1 MRHIIVLLLGLVA
14 LAAHACSAD
23 RSASATAS
31 ESCATASESYATATE
46 SCATASKDPATAPE
60 ATAYAPGDTVP
71 ETYISA
77 HGTASFFSVDPIP
90 DAVFQRMQ
98 GGSYSKDCTTSRTAL
113 RYLRCLHVT
122 ADGYTLVGEMVLHE
136 SIAADVLGILRQL
149 YAARYPIERMR
160 LVDDYG
166 ADDQR
171 SMAANNSSAFN
182 FRFVSGTRKVSKHGL
197 GLAVDINPLY
207 NPCRRTRTLTVGGKP
222 RTLVIVEPVEG
233 RPYTDRTKQA
243 PYMMQ
248 RDDLCCRLFREAG
261 FKWGGDWK
269 HTKDYQHFEK

>member
-1 MRHIIVLLLGLVA
+1 MRHVLLVILAFVA
-14 LAAHACSAD
+14 LAVA
-23 RSASATAS
+23 ASPNVG
-31 ESCATASESYATATE
+31 E
-46 SCATASKDPATAPE
+46 KGVP
-60 ATAYAPGDTVP
+60 APGDTL
-71 ETYISA
+71 TAAYLKT
-77 HGTASFFSVDPIP
+77 HGTASLFSVQPIP
-90 DAVFQRMQ
+90 DAVFLRMR
-98 GGSYSKDCTTSRTAL
+98 GRSFGPSCTTPRSDL

-122 ADGYTLVGEMVLHE
+122 ADGYTLVGEMVLHR
-136 SIAADVLGILRQL
+136 SIAESVLGILRQL
-149 YAARYPIERMR
+149 YEARYPIERMR

-207 NPCRRTRTLTVGGKP
+207 NPCRRVRTRTVGGK
-222 RTLVIVEPVEG
+222 TTTQVIVEPVEG
-233 RPYTDRTKQA
+233 RPYTDRSRRD